1 MPMKRITVLL
11 AEDHQMVREGLR
23 ALLKM
28 HDDID
33 VVGEADNGF
42 QAVALA
48 SQLVPDVVIM
58 DLAMPLLGGLEAIER
73 IRRSIPASTKVL
85 VLSAYDDDGY
95 VEKAREL
102 GASGYIVKQS
112 AAQVLPT
119 AIREIFRGRTYF
131 KDIRHIPIQR
141 P

>member
-1 MPMKRITVLL
+1 MSVKRITVLL
-11 AEDHQMVREGLR
+11 AEDHHMVREGLR
-23 ALLKM
+23 ALLKL
-28 HDDID
+28 HNDIE

-48 SQLVPDVVIM
+48 SELVPDVVIM
-58 DLAMPLLGGLEAIER
+58 DLAMPLLGGLDAIGR
-73 IRRSIPASTKVL
+73 IRRNIPASTKVL
-85 VLSAYDDDGY
+85 VLSAYDDDAY

-112 AAQVLPT
+112 AGNVLPD
-119 AIREIFRGRTYF
+119 AIREVSRGRQYF
-131 KDIRHIPIQR
+131 KPIRHIPLQE